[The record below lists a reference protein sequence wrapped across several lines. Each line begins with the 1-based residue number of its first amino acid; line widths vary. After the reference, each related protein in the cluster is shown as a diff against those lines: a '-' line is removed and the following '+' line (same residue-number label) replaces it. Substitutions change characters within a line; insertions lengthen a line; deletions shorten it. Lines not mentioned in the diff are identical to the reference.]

1 MKVYFC
7 NINRINEEVEDFV
20 IAKNKIENPL
30 LEDGKLEK
38 KMSIQEFLN
47 YIDLSKCIF
56 ISNDES
62 GISIPFSISN
72 PTENDVVIIYSLD
85 EKIDK
90 YTKIFKESLDK
101 INYSLDSLKEISQ
114 LDIFQG
120 ITEGKPYYILNNNFY
135 I

>member
-1 MKVYFC
+1 MKSYFC

-20 IAKNKIENPL
+20 IAKNKIEKPL
-30 LEDGKLEK
+30 LEDGNLEK

-62 GISIPFSISN
+62 GISIPFFISN

-85 EKIDK
+85 EKIEK

>member
-20 IAKNKIENPL
+20 IAKNKIEKPL

-85 EKIDK
+85 EKIEK